1 MSDMMNG
8 GPPRPPNNDYGEGL
22 GPNGGLGGGPEKGEN
37 AIDCILHDP
46 ITGSGIQLSELWVQS
61 NGYLCI
67 SFGSCSCN
75 MFRGA
80 HMDFE
85 ELAQKYS
92 NRGGSSSGS
101 SVHVE
106 FLSIYISEA
115 HPKDGWSF
123 GEENGRWD
131 INQAKTLKQRR
142 KDCRTWQSSFNGK
155 LCL

>member
-1 MSDMMNG
+1 MNSMGGGGGMPNIMSMMSDMMNG

-22 GPNGGLGGGPEKGEN
+22 GPNGGLGGGPGKGEN

-80 HMDFE
+80 HMD
-85 ELAQKYS
+85 LRNWRKSTQIAVGVAAAAVS
-92 NRGGSSSGS
+92 T
-101 SVHVE
+101 
-106 FLSIYISEA
+106 
-115 HPKDGWSF
+115 WSF
-123 GEENGRWD
+123 YQFIYLKHIQKMVGLLVKKMADG
-131 INQAKTLKQRR
+131 ILIKQRH
-142 KDCRTWQSSFNGK
+142 
-155 LCL
+155 